1 MASSAEQR
9 PPHWAKPES
18 RRCQVPSEEAGE
30 PEPLPIVTWEGPQ
43 TFVNSMPQP
52 QASKAVHPKGTV
64 SIGWPPVRVEPSHV
78 AGKLE
83 MALAI
88 SGIALVAFM
97 VLHMGLLLSSM
108 MGAATMDSLASFL
121 ERYYL
126 LHSVAPLLILLIF
139 AHVILA
145 SRKLPNTSRQQLA
158 LLKQTRTLWH
168 LDTWMWGVQIATGV
182 AILVLASIH
191 LWVVLTDLPI
201 QTLKSGTRVYGT
213 YLWFYVP
220 FIVLVEAHASA
231 GLYRMAVK
239 WGLMR
244 RRWAHIALTVWTA
257 IFLGLGFAILVT
269 LYSIGANP

>member
-9 PPHWAKPES
+9 PPHGAKPKS
-18 RRCQVPSEEAGE
+18 RRYQSPSQEAGE
-30 PEPLPIVTWEGPQ
+30 PKPLPNVTWEGPQ
-43 TFVNSMPQP
+43 TFVSSMPQP
-52 QASKAVHPKGTV
+52 QAAKAVHPKGTV
-64 SIGWPPVRVEPSHV
+64 SIGWPPVRVGPSRV
-78 AGKLE
+78 ATNLE
-83 MALAI
+83 LSLAI
-88 SGIALVAFM
+88 SGITLVAFM
-97 VLHMGLLLSSM
+97 VLHMGLLLSSI
-108 MGAATMDSLASFL
+108 MGAATMDTLASFL

-158 LLKQTRTLWH
+158 LVKHTRTLWH
-168 LDTWMWGVQIATGV
+168 LDTWMWGVQIVTGV

-191 LWVVLTDLPI
+191 LWVVLTDLPV
-201 QTLKSGTRVYGT
+201 QALKSGTRVYGT

-269 LYSIGANP
+269 LYSIGAKP